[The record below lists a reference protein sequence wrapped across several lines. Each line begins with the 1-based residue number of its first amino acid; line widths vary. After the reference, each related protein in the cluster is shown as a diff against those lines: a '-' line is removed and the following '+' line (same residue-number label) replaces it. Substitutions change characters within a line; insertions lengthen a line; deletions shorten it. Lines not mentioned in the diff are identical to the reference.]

1 MNEKAVE
8 TKQRVQQHA
17 GLRSQQ
23 SAQGLQV
30 PHAIMS
36 WDGEKKTVEN
46 VRRTILR
53 QKLFSAAILE
63 QQT

>member
-23 SAQGLQV
+23 AAQGLQV
-30 PHAIMS
+30 PHFIMS
-36 WDGEKKTVEN
+36 WGWRKPVEN

-53 QKLFSAAILE
+53 QELCSEAILE
-63 QQT
+63 QQVA